1 MEEQINEATYHLV
14 FFLMFQ
20 KYMKDA
26 FIVNYAITLIRIFFQ
41 NTNVVFVKTLV
52 LSAYPSSHD
61 RENVNCP

>member
-1 MEEQINEATYHLV
+1 MEEQINETTYHLV

-26 FIVNYAITLIRIFFQ
+26 FIVNYTITLIRIFFQ
-41 NTNVVFVKTLV
+41 NTNVVFVKALA
-52 LSAYPSSHD
+52 LSAHPSSHD